1 MNPNKKNI
9 FKTYLEPPDGGLTP
23 GDDPVDFPLK
33 RANIS
38 SLSSFFPDACS
49 LNIDSDF
56 WIYLTQPL
64 TFEPSVGDAC
74 YLSDSLE
81 FPILGDNRYY
91 KLKLTTSS
99 NTYLAQINNSGIITI
114 LVLCVLI

>member
-38 SLSSFFPDACS
+38 SLSSFF
-49 LNIDSDF
+49 
-56 WIYLTQPL
+56 
-64 TFEPSVGDAC
+64 
-74 YLSDSLE
+74 
-81 FPILGDNRYY
+81 
-91 KLKLTTSS
+91 
-99 NTYLAQINNSGIITI
+99 
-114 LVLCVLI
+114 